1 MPHIEIYTTQICPY
15 CDRAK
20 RLLKKKGM
28 SWEEIDVSTD
38 DGLRNF
44 MTQRAGG
51 KRTVPQIFID
61 NLHVGGCDD
70 LYELESEGKLDKLLG
85 L

>member
-1 MPHIEIYTTQICPY
+1 MARIELYTTQICPY

-20 RLLKKKGM
+20 RLLKKKGV
-28 SWEEIDVSTD
+28 SWEEIDVSAD
-38 DGLRNF
+38 EQLRAF
-44 MTQRAGG
+44 MTQRANG

-61 NLHVGGCDD
+61 DHHVGGCDD
-70 LYELESEGKLDKLLG
+70 LYELDHDGKLDKLLG